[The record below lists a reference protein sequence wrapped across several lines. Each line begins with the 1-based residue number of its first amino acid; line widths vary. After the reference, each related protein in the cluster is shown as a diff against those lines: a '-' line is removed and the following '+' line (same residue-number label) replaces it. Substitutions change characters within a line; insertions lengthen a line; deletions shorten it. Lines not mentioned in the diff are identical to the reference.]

1 MKKLEAACLDVLEPL
16 FFFLEEF
23 LRRRGFAAVARR
35 AQDVVLGGVGDA
47 KQRQRGPERVF
58 GRCRESVARDL
69 RSGPLDAALVRVPP
83 RAAAFESRPVHSGA
97 PLMKTPSPELIG
109 IAVFTLVLGALL
121 IGLILPLKAGI
132 RGISEDLKAW
142 RSESQAASAARCREL
157 RAASAARCRELRA
170 ESAAWHREFR
180 AEMAAWRIAVRRAAG
195 DFDQDTRRRTAGPSR
210 LEATQ

>member
-1 MKKLEAACLDVLEPL
+1 
-16 FFFLEEF
+16 
-23 LRRRGFAAVARR
+23 
-35 AQDVVLGGVGDA
+35 
-47 KQRQRGPERVF
+47 
-58 GRCRESVARDL
+58 
-69 RSGPLDAALVRVPP
+69 
-83 RAAAFESRPVHSGA
+83 
-97 PLMKTPSPELIG
+97 MKTPSPELIG

-170 ESAAWHREFR
+170 ESAARRREFQAESAAWHREFR